1 MGRDRDLVKF
11 NKSKCEAW
19 QRNPMPPEGLG
30 PGWHVV
36 KAGGHGGQQV
46 ELLSQ
51 QCAPTVE
58 RASSHMGLY

>member
-1 MGRDRDLVKF
+1 
-11 NKSKCEAW
+11 
-19 QRNPMPPEGLG
+19 MPPEGLG